1 MPTESGWPHVM
12 QTSPKTH
19 QRLHDLIGASL
30 FEECE
35 VLISF

>member
-1 MPTESGWPHVM
+1 MPAESGWPHVV

-19 QRLHDLIGASL
+19 QRMHYLIGASL
-30 FEECE
+30 FEEFE